1 MTCDSIVKT
10 FFLSYLYLTIL
21 LSNIKSLKKVLSG
34 AFEVFSSIYM
44 VVSLLLFYNIG
55 ISWTSFN

>member
-1 MTCDSIVKT
+1 MTCDSIVKKNN
-10 FFLSYLYLTIL
+10 FLSFLYLTIL

-44 VVSLLLFYNIG
+44 VVSLLLFYN
-55 ISWTSFN
+55 TVLE